1 MRAIGLGTCSGF
13 ARIGAIITPFIAQ
26 VLMKA
31 SPYAAISLYG
41 CVALIAAILTFFL
54 PVETKGRDMKVSSK
68 FSKIF
73 KILSLFFIYLR
84 KHLQCLQKYKKFVI
98 N

>member
-68 FSKIF
+68 FSKF
-73 KILSLFFIYLR
+73 KISLFFIYLR